1 MQLVHKSC
9 LQLRAANSTT
19 TTFIIFQLSNAN
31 TKYSLT
37 LTNGILDY
45 KQNARV
51 YKGVDLAYFN
61 YYCFKYSWVVLSS
74 ALTLWEPGYDIFVLW
89 NRPKTSSCQ
98 LPYQRHSSS
107 ANCAK
112 ELFKWS
118 NGLARLLVCTQK
130 KFLVGGCGFF
140 VSDIISEAVLGRFGS
155 CYLA

>member
-51 YKGVDLAYFN
+51 YKGVDLA
-61 YYCFKYSWVVLSS
+61 C
-74 ALTLWEPGYDIFVLW
+74 
-89 NRPKTSSCQ
+89 
-98 LPYQRHSSS
+98 
-107 ANCAK
+107 
-112 ELFKWS
+112 LF
-118 NGLARLLVCTQK
+118 
-130 KFLVGGCGFF
+130 
-140 VSDIISEAVLGRFGS
+140 
-155 CYLA
+155 